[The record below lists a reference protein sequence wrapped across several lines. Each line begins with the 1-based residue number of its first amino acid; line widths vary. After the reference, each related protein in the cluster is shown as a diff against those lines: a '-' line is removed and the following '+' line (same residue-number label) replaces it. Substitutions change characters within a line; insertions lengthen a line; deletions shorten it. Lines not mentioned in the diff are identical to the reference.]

1 MHLRLIVIAIDW
13 MRHGEVDVKDNVKG
27 FTWRIQ
33 KEFSLAEMGKAGA
46 VSVEKE
52 VGFITHWKAR

>member
-1 MHLRLIVIAIDW
+1 MVIAIDW
-13 MRHGEVDVKDNVKG
+13 VRHGEVDIKDNVKG